1 MNYPYLVI
9 GRKRFCFEQCE
20 LFWMWDT
27 ANVARLARCLP
38 EKAIFLVEIRWSEAA
53 RLPIVRGHAETI

>member
-1 MNYPYLVI
+1 
-9 GRKRFCFEQCE
+9 
-20 LFWMWDT
+20 MWDT